1 MYQENIIDMLM
12 QKMIRFNQNDP
23 QRIDHLIKVHSFAQ
37 MIGRMEQLYGHSQF
51 LTECAALVHD
61 IGIRPAEEKYGM
73 SNGRLQE
80 QEGPF
85 YARKM
90 LGELGFE
97 EADINRICYL
107 VGHHHTYVDID
118 GIDYQILVE
127 ADFLVNFYEDNLGKN
142 IIETTLQKILAGY
155 GKVALSV
162 MIPVL
167 SHLRFETFNLPTAL
181 VSNTLDYGQFDILDT
196 TEYMENTLLV
206 WKKLMFSF
214 DAICTGFI
222 VSERQSSLVYEYCK
236 EQQKSGTSI
245 FVVPIMGD
253 DGKRYNGVTN
263 QVVTYMK
270 RLCSI
275 ADVIVPNITEA
286 CFLSEY
292 TVKHTYSEPEIE
304 VIANRLHTLGAKSV
318 VITSANI
325 NGRMFT
331 DCSRALFKI
340 RSDFGE
346 RTKYNETTRKNYLC

>member
-1 MYQENIIDMLM
+1 
-12 QKMIRFNQNDP
+12 
-23 QRIDHLIKVHSFAQ
+23 
-37 MIGRMEQLYGHSQF
+37 MEDKKQ
-51 LTECAALVHD
+51 T
-61 IGIRPAEEKYGM
+61 
-73 SNGRLQE
+73 
-80 QEGPF
+80 
-85 YARKM
+85 
-90 LGELGFE
+90 
-97 EADINRICYL
+97 
-107 VGHHHTYVDID
+107 
-118 GIDYQILVE
+118 QILLIN
-127 ADFLVNFYEDNLGKN
+127 DM
-142 IIETTLQKILAGY
+142 AGY

-167 SHLRFETFNLPTAL
+167 SHLKFETFNLPTAL

-222 VSERQSSLVYEYCK
+222 VSKRQSCLVYEYCK
-236 EQQKSGTSI
+236 EQQKSGISI
-245 FVVPIMGD
+245 FVDPIMGD
-253 DGKRYNGVTN
+253 DGKRYNGVTD
-263 QVVTYMK
+263 QAVTYMK

-331 DCSRALFKI
+331 VVKSSPKNPCVLLPYCYEEIPVRFPGTGDIFMAIVVGHYMRTGQLIESVQIAMRQLEKI
-340 RSDFGE
+340 IYSSMNNTD
-346 RTKYNETTRKNYLC
+346 KYKGIPIEQFLEEINDEKA

>member
-1 MYQENIIDMLM
+1 M
-12 QKMIRFNQNDP
+12 
-23 QRIDHLIKVHSFAQ
+23 
-37 MIGRMEQLYGHSQF
+37 
-51 LTECAALVHD
+51 
-61 IGIRPAEEKYGM
+61 
-73 SNGRLQE
+73 
-80 QEGPF
+80 
-85 YARKM
+85 
-90 LGELGFE
+90 
-97 EADINRICYL
+97 ADKKQ
-107 VGHHHTYVDID
+107 T
-118 GIDYQILVE
+118 QILLIN
-127 ADFLVNFYEDNLGKN
+127 DM
-142 IIETTLQKILAGY
+142 AGY

-331 DCSRALFKI
+331 VVKS
-340 RSDFGE
+340 SP
-346 RTKYNETTRKNYLC
+346 KNSCILLPYEEIPVRFPGTGIFLWRL